1 MGKWWSKKGQALR
14 GLRLL
19 LCAWLFSS
27 AAAAD
32 EDSLVIAAP
41 LLFPLYERNGGGVEE
56 AIVIAT
62 LAECGLKPVIQLQ
75 PFGRHLESFL
85 QDEAVEAA
93 VTVISAP
100 AGVPYSFIYSSYQNS
115 VITLRDRTTK
125 PEHLSD
131 LAGMRVVSFPGAAR
145 ILPGLGAVR
154 GSFATYIEIANQDA
168 HSRLIMAGRVDA
180 VIADKL
186 IFAAYTNILGAQA
199 GQDGQAAGRFDVA
212 ALFPETQAHWIFKDA
227 AVGARVH
234 QCFHT
239 IRANGILGQL
249 LEERRRRFF
258 GIYVK

>member
-1 MGKWWSKKGQALR
+1 MAR
-14 GLRLL
+14 
-19 LCAWLFSS
+19 
-27 AAAAD
+27 AD
-32 EDSLVIAAP
+32 DDSLVIAAP
-41 LLFPLYERNGGGVEE
+41 LLYPLYERNGGGVEE
-56 AIVIAT
+56 AIVIAA
-62 LAECGLKPVIQLQ
+62 LGECGLKPVIQLQ

-85 QDEAVEAA
+85 QDGSVEAA

-100 AGVPYSFIYSSYQNS
+100 ADVAYQFVYSSYQNS
-115 VITLRDRTTK
+115 VITLRERMAK

-154 GSFATYIEIANQDA
+154 GSFSTYMEIANQDA

-186 IFAAYTNILGAQA
+186 IFAAYTNLLGAQA
-199 GQDGQAAGRFDVA
+199 GLDGQAEGRFDVA
-212 ALFPETQAHWIFKDA
+212 ALFPATQAHWVFKDA

-234 QCFHT
+234 QCFET
-239 IRANGILGQL
+239 ISANGILGTL

-258 GIYVK
+258 GIYMK